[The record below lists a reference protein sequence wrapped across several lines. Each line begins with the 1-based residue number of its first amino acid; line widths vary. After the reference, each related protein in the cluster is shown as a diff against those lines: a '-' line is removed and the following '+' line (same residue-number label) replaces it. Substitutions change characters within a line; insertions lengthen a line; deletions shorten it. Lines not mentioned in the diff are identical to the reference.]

1 MFTVTDSQSRWT
13 SAFPSTGECCS
24 FCCWSQE
31 KDEALPG
38 LELKCIEE
46 NEEDQLAE
54 GIVIVEALSGK
65 KFNISSN
72 AGLIR
77 SRKNLLLL
85 KQSSDAKWTIP
96 ATYHDWQLGKYWKH
110 CWTES
115 QSISNLTQLSSFDNW
130 TGNMAQFC
138 HKAHSKNSPKHSKIL
153 QVHGSKGIA
162 KTTGYRI
169 MKFTPVLHR
178 HKKLLCCSV
187 PQKFFSP
194 ILRAYLSANLTANFL
209 LFFLFM

>member
-96 ATYHDWQLGKYWKH
+96 ATYHDWHLGKYWKH

-130 TGNMAQFC
+130 TGNMAQF
-138 HKAHSKNSPKHSKIL
+138 SS
-153 QVHGSKGIA
+153 
-162 KTTGYRI
+162 
-169 MKFTPVLHR
+169 VLYR
-178 HKKLLCCSV
+178 HKTFLCCSV

-194 ILRAYLSANLTANFL
+194 ILWAYLSANLTANFQ

>member
-1 MFTVTDSQSRWT
+1 MNFRLSQHRGMLLILLLKPRKRWGI
-13 SAFPSTGECCS
+13 ARPGVKMYWRKWRGSTR
-24 FCCWSQE
+24 
-31 KDEALPG
+31 
-38 LELKCIEE
+38 
-46 NEEDQLAE
+46 E

-138 HKAHSKNSPKHSKIL
+138 HKAHPKNSPKHSKIL

-162 KTTGYRI
+162 KTTGYKI
-169 MKFTPVLHR
+169 MTFTSVLYR
-178 HKKLLCCSV
+178 HKKFLCCSV
-187 PQKFFSP
+187 SQNFFSP